1 MWRSLLGVVL
11 SRVVDGRGK
20 RETRAAAHPGSHG
33 SESRSPAFQFRR
45 IAVDNGGV
53 SEPTVLRVPLTGSRS
68 RARLAARIGHVLTA
82 LAGWVAL
89 AALWAWQLR
98 LGVPS
103 RWLDGPTVLLAVLVG
118 WIGFLRCWVGWSRSI
133 YRRRHRRITP
143 LSLPVDFSQDSL
155 GRKVTLEPHT
165 VAAHKVE
172 ILVSRPGVKAYEPV
186 ETRSE
191 TEEVA

>member
-1 MWRSLLGVVL
+1 M
-11 SRVVDGRGK
+11 
-20 RETRAAAHPGSHG
+20 
-33 SESRSPAFQFRR
+33 
-45 IAVDNGGV
+45 